1 MIYSRF
7 LHTESQGSIAFAQD
21 ETQYLIFSTPQSH
34 TPSLGFRKSVG
45 LQRFAVL
52 WNGEFDSKVITI
64 IEEALIAR
72 MLSPIKVLQIYNGRL
87 DIVID
92 QDLNEEKLRAFVFA
106 LEALVRKISEKKW
119 ILVVCSDNLKSTDPE
134 NASVLERYNNPIIRS
149 AEIGIL
155 DYSPELSLM
164 NAKLP
169 HEPIPGSKT
178 CSGL

>member
-7 LHTESQGSIAFAQD
+7 LHTECQGSLASGQD
-21 ETQYLIFSTPQSH
+21 DTQYLIFSTPQSH
-34 TPSLGFRKSVG
+34 TPALGFRKTVG

-64 IEEALIAR
+64 IEEALTAR
-72 MLSPIKVLQIYNGRL
+72 MLSPIKVIQIDNGRL

-92 QDLNEEKLRAFVFA
+92 QDLNEEKLRVFVFA
-106 LEALVRKISEKKW
+106 LDALVRKISEKKW

-134 NASVLERYNNPIIRS
+134 KARVLESYNDPIIRS
-149 AEIGIL
+149 AGIGIL

-169 HEPIPGSKT
+169 LEPIPGSKT

>member
-7 LHTESQGSIAFAQD
+7 LYTESKGSIASAQD
-21 ETQYLIFSTPQSH
+21 ETEYLIFSTPQAH

-52 WNGEFDSKVITI
+52 WNGELDSKVITI

-72 MLSPIKVLQIYNGRL
+72 MFSPIKVLQIDNGRL

-106 LEALVRKISEKKW
+106 LDALVRKISEKKW
-119 ILVVCSDNLKSTDPE
+119 ILVVCSDNLKSTNPE
-134 NASVLERYNNPIIRS
+134 KASVQERYNDTFIRS

-169 HEPIPGSKT
+169 REPIPGSKT

>member
-7 LHTESQGSIAFAQD
+7 LHTESQGSIACAQD

-52 WNGEFDSKVITI
+52 WNGEFESKLITI

-72 MLSPIKVLQIYNGRL
+72 MLSPIKALQIENGRL

-92 QDLNEEKLRAFVFA
+92 QDLNEEKLKAFVFS
-106 LEALVRKISEKKW
+106 LDALVRKISEKKW
-119 ILVVCSDNLKSTDPE
+119 FLVICSDNLNSANSEK
-134 NASVLERYNNPIIRS
+134 ASVVEKYNNPIIRS

-164 NAKLP
+164 NKKLP
-169 HEPIPGSKT
+169 V
-178 CSGL
+178 